1 MLQAHIA
8 MLVVALIYGGNFTV
22 AKIAMGS
29 GHLPPMAFI
38 WFRALTGYVLFTLLH
53 QLFVREK
60 VARKDLFWLL
70 LCAIFGV
77 AINQSFFFIG
87 LNWTTPVNA
96 SLIMTT
102 SPLFV
107 LLAANVLL
115 KENIS
120 RQKILGIIFGATG
133 AGMLILLGQK
143 LVYHPRQIT
152 GDLMVL
158 VNAGS
163 YGLYLVLVKRLM
175 STYRPLTVIKWV
187 FGFGLLLV
195 TPFAWTDLGEVRWE
209 AFQTETWF
217 SLLYV
222 LIGTTFLAY
231 LLNTWAMTRVSPTL
245 VGTYMYL
252 QPLFATIIALLAGK
266 DTLPWIKVLSGILIL
281 TGVYFSSREGGI
293 NFSKKMQKKFGKIEQ
308 K

>member
-1 MLQAHIA
+1 MLQAHLA

-29 GHLPPMAFI
+29 GHIPPMAFI
-38 WFRALTGYVLFTLLH
+38 WFRALTGFALFAVLERIL
-53 QLFVREK
+53 VRER
-60 VARKDLFWLL
+60 VARRDLPWLL

-107 LLAANVLL
+107 LVAANLLL
-115 KENIS
+115 KETIN
-120 RQKILGIIFGATG
+120 RWKILGIIFGATG
-133 AGMLILLGQK
+133 AGMLILLGQQF
-143 LVYHPRQIT
+143 VYHPRQIT

-175 STYRPLTVIKWV
+175 TTYQPLTVIKWV

-195 TPFAWTDLGEVRWE
+195 TPFAWSDLGAVRWDE
-209 AFQTETWF
+209 FQQETWF
-217 SLLYV
+217 SVGYV

-231 LLNTWAMTRVSPTL
+231 LLNTWAMTKVSPTL

-266 DTLPWIKVLSGILIL
+266 DTLPWLKVLSGMLIL
-281 TGVYFSSREGGI
+281 TGVYFSGREDPLKMI
-293 NFSKKMQKKFGKIEQ
+293 KKLQKKDERSR
-308 K
+308 